1 MSYKDY
7 QQSREIAIMDFPYYA
22 MVMAAYRTED
32 AGRENC
38 TKIENEWP
46 TAFRRAYDTEV
57 GIVARN
63 SNPEYTFQ
71 AWIMALCRKSD
82 TKNTAIIQ
90 PGAGLRFGRRCRH
103 DTTRRAAS
111 CGGRRYE
118 RKSQPDPP
126 AVQHLRQRADA
137 RGILPDW

>member
-90 PGAGLRFGRRCRH
+90 RCWPEIWAEMQARYNSPG
-103 DTTRRAAS
+103 
-111 CGGRRYE
+111 
-118 RKSQPDPP
+118 
-126 AVQHLRQRADA
+126 
-137 RGILPDW
+137 GILRGETV